1 LNSSRTIY
9 KFFEMTLPNQLTV
22 LRIILTPIFII
33 LFLSERTILR
43 QISLFVFLIAALT
56 DWYDGWIA
64 RRMGKVTRWGIFLD
78 PLADKILTSSAFFV
92 FAADGFAQWWMVW
105 AIVVRDISITLLRS
119 LSELRG
125 QTVHTN
131 YTAKVKTALQMVFI
145 YTVLIAV
152 VGRDSLSALRGVTL
166 IILNRD
172 VLYYSMLVV
181 TVVTLGTGL
190 QYLVENF
197 RLIQSSLR
205 LSSGRAESE

>member
-9 KFFEMTLPNQLTV
+9 KFIEMTLPNQLTV

>member
-1 LNSSRTIY
+1 
-9 KFFEMTLPNQLTV
+9 MTLPNQLTV

-152 VGRDSLSALRGVTL
+152 VGRDSLSALRRVTL

>member
-1 LNSSRTIY
+1 MNSSRTIY

-152 VGRDSLSALRGVTL
+152 VGRDSLSALRRVTL

-172 VLYYSMLVV
+172 VLYYAMLVV